1 MEVDMPEELFKD
13 WITHVRSFGN
23 GDVCN
28 FKIAAESNQSLENIV
43 EILEEAGFN
52 IEAVMPR
59 KPQ

>member
-28 FKIAAESNQSLENIV
+28 FKIVAESTHSLDKLV
-43 EILEEAGFN
+43 EILEEAGLS

-59 KPQ
+59 RPQ